1 MFFNTRSAILQTL
14 STFNF
19 INWGDN
25 NPIKA
30 AKAYANQKQFWKDFV
45 MIFNSDFLRQRRG
58 GLKLDVNEAA
68 LAKAI
73 NQGGQ
78 SKVKA
83 ALAYLLR
90 IGFLPT
96 QMADSF
102 AIAAGGAAFYRNRVD
117 TYLSQGMSKADAE
130 AKAFQDMQD
139 ASEPV
144 QQSSDPSL
152 ISPQQAS
159 ILGRM
164 LLAFQNVTMQ
174 YTRRMKKAVIDL
186 AKGRGDFKTNVSRIV
201 YYGAVQNLVFNAL
214 QSALFALAFDDE
226 EDEVKIRRRDRV
238 ANGMV
243 DSILRGLGIPGAV
256 FATGKNAILEYA
268 KQNKKGWN
276 SNQTYTLLQLL
287 NISPPIG
294 SKARKIYSSFQ
305 TEKFNS
311 KVIPEMSLWNLSN
324 PRYQSIGNVVEGI
337 FNVPMGRT
345 INKINNIKQAL
356 DSENDTWQRIALMLG
371 WNTWDLGVKDK
382 EIQRIKDE
390 VKGNKKTNK
399 RTNPYSK
406 NTSTKTKTKTKTKRR
421 NPYQ

>member
-1 MFFNTRSAILQTL
+1 
-14 STFNF
+14 
-19 INWGDN
+19 
-25 NPIKA
+25 
-30 AKAYANQKQFWKDFV
+30 
-45 MIFNSDFLRQRRG
+45 
-58 GLKLDVNEAA
+58 
-68 LAKAI
+68 
-73 NQGGQ
+73 
-78 SKVKA
+78 
-83 ALAYLLR
+83 
-90 IGFLPT
+90 
-96 QMADSF
+96 
-102 AIAAGGAAFYRNRVD
+102 
-117 TYLSQGMSKADAE
+117 
-130 AKAFQDMQD
+130 
-139 ASEPV
+139 
-144 QQSSDPSL
+144 
-152 ISPQQAS
+152 
-159 ILGRM
+159 
-164 LLAFQNVTMQ
+164 MQ

-186 AKGRGDFKTNVSRIV
+186 AKGRGDFKTNISRIV

-287 NISPPIG
+287 NVSPPIG

-324 PRYQSIGNVVEGI
+324 PRYQSIGNVIEGI

-382 EIQRIKDE
+382 EIQKIKDE

-399 RTNPYSK
+399 SK
-406 NTSTKTKTKTKTKRR
+406 KSFSKK
-421 NPYQ
+421 QF

>member
-1 MFFNTRSAILQTL
+1 
-14 STFNF
+14 
-19 INWGDN
+19 
-25 NPIKA
+25 
-30 AKAYANQKQFWKDFV
+30 
-45 MIFNSDFLRQRRG
+45 
-58 GLKLDVNEAA
+58 
-68 LAKAI
+68 
-73 NQGGQ
+73 
-78 SKVKA
+78 
-83 ALAYLLR
+83 
-90 IGFLPT
+90 
-96 QMADSF
+96 
-102 AIAAGGAAFYRNRVD
+102 
-117 TYLSQGMSKADAE
+117 MSKADAE

-201 YYGAVQNLVFNAL
+201 YYGVVQNLVFNAL

-256 FATGKNAILEYA
+256 FATSKNAILEYA
-268 KQNKKGWN
+268 KLNKKGWN
-276 SNQTYTLLQLL
+276 SNQTYTLLQLF

-294 SKARKIYSSFQ
+294 KARKIYSSFQ
-305 TEKFNS
+305 TEKFNK
-311 KVIPEMSLWNLSN
+311 KVIPEMSIWNVSN

-356 DSENDTWQRIALMLG
+356 DSENQTWQRIALMLG

-382 EIQRIKDE
+382 EIEQIKGE
-390 VKGNKKTNK
+390 VKGNKKSNK
-399 RTNPYSK
+399 SIDRFKRGGSK
-406 NTSTKTKTKTKTKRR
+406 KSNKKSSKKSSTSRFARKKK
-421 NPYQ
+421 

>member
-1 MFFNTRSAILQTL
+1 
-14 STFNF
+14 
-19 INWGDN
+19 
-25 NPIKA
+25 
-30 AKAYANQKQFWKDFV
+30 
-45 MIFNSDFLRQRRG
+45 
-58 GLKLDVNEAA
+58 
-68 LAKAI
+68 
-73 NQGGQ
+73 
-78 SKVKA
+78 
-83 ALAYLLR
+83 
-90 IGFLPT
+90 
-96 QMADSF
+96 
-102 AIAAGGAAFYRNRVD
+102 
-117 TYLSQGMSKADAE
+117 MSKADAE
-130 AKAFQDMQD
+130 SKAFQDMQD

-256 FATGKNAILEYA
+256 FATGKNAILEWA
-268 KQNKKGWN
+268 KQNKKGW
-276 SNQTYTLLQLL
+276 SGDQTYTLLQLL

-305 TEKFNS
+305 TEKFNK
-311 KVIPEMSLWNLSN
+311 KVIPEMSIWNPSN

-337 FNVPMGRT
+337 FNIPMGRT

-382 EIQRIKDE
+382 EIKRIKE
-390 VKGNKKTNK
+390 EIKGNKKVN
-399 RTNPYSK
+399 RSEK
-406 NTSTKTKTKTKTKRR
+406 NFGKK
-421 NPYQ
+421 QF

>member
-1 MFFNTRSAILQTL
+1 M
-14 STFNF
+14 
-19 INWGDN
+19 
-25 NPIKA
+25 
-30 AKAYANQKQFWKDFV
+30 V
-45 MIFNSDFLRQRRG
+45 
-58 GLKLDVNEAA
+58 
-68 LAKAI
+68 
-73 NQGGQ
+73 
-78 SKVKA
+78 
-83 ALAYLLR
+83 
-90 IGFLPT
+90 
-96 QMADSF
+96 
-102 AIAAGGAAFYRNRVD
+102 
-117 TYLSQGMSKADAE
+117 
-130 AKAFQDMQD
+130 
-139 ASEPV
+139 
-144 QQSSDPSL
+144 
-152 ISPQQAS
+152 
-159 ILGRM
+159 
-164 LLAFQNVTMQ
+164 LAFQNVTMQ
-174 YTRRMKKAVIDL
+174 YTRRMKKSVIDL
-186 AKGRGDFKTNVSRIV
+186 AKGRGDFKTNISRIV

-287 NISPPIG
+287 NVSPPIG

-324 PRYQSIGNVVEGI
+324 PRYQSIGNVIEGI

-382 EIQRIKDE
+382 EIQKIKDE

-399 RTNPYSK
+399 SK
-406 NTSTKTKTKTKTKRR
+406 KSFSKK
-421 NPYQ
+421 QF